1 MFFFTMFHEC
11 YMLSCVCRTPNVAGS
26 TTIKIPTRGAR
37 NLGGGRWGP
46 QRPRGPTPAG
56 HRLSGAE
63 TSKPKS
69 KNPETTTGSLGLIM
83 FFSHTIL
90 RPVQA
95 RSQCASA
102 RTSCRSGTGPSPNSA
117 AGGQLEER
125 RRTPLIKDANL
136 GVRNFRKWQGREF
149 KRATPTPTNSVFG
162 PCQNPRRL
170 KPFSVSGKRQ
180 PIL

>member
-1 MFFFTMFHEC
+1 
-11 YMLSCVCRTPNVAGS
+11 MLHAFVRLPNP
-26 TTIKIPTRGAR
+26 KRRGVDYDQNTHSWCTQSRRRA
-37 NLGGGRWGP
+37 LG
-46 QRPRGPTPAG
+46 PAAPE
-56 HRLSGAE
+56 RSNTCWSPAVRAE

-125 RRTPLIKDANL
+125 RRTPLIKDAISGSGISENGKGESL
-136 GVRNFRKWQGREF
+136 KGRHRPPLIVSSDLA
-149 KRATPTPTNSVFG
+149 KTPAD
-162 PCQNPRRL
+162 
-170 KPFSVSGKRQ
+170 
-180 PIL
+180 